1 MTKVEI
7 IKETF
12 EFYSED
18 TSRRSLIGK
27 MCVYNGDN
35 GNHCAF
41 GRCMLE
47 EYKSQ
52 GTSLKVSDDITVASL
67 SSALNVKKLDD
78 LLEERYRG
86 HTTNFWHNIQ
96 RFHDDVEYWD
106 ADGITLEGQSRYD
119 SLLKTYANK

>member
-18 TSRRSLIGK
+18 TSRRSLIGA

-52 GTSLKVSDDITVASL
+52 GTSLKVSADITVASL

-86 HTTNFWHNIQ
+86 HTTNFWQNIQ
-96 RFHDDVEYWD
+96 RFHDDGEYWD
-106 ADGITLEGQSRYD
+106 ASV
-119 SLLKTYANK
+119 